1 MAAKTPFSWTRA
13 REYRIPTR
21 SRLRLRLR
29 RARRPE
35 RSDTEGST
43 STPAADE
50 LRLSLTPILLLH
62 GSQGDGGWIEAGEL
76 QVDTALGADE
86 DLTRPGARLP
96 VGRGGAADGR
106 EAGACTSQ
114 ACSADIVVIWG
125 RLSRGRGLYMPRMSP
140 PGWPVGAEVGIR
152 WRA

>member
-1 MAAKTPFSWTRA
+1 MAAKIHFSSTRT

-29 RARRPE
+29 RARRPA

-86 DLTRPGARLP
+86 DLTRLGARLQRE
-96 VGRGGAADGR
+96 GRRTLRACDRRHGWSLSSFLHLAEPQVAPARKGERPSWEGGPQLAMAVC
-106 EAGACTSQ
+106 A
-114 ACSADIVVIWG
+114 
-125 RLSRGRGLYMPRMSP
+125 
-140 PGWPVGAEVGIR
+140 
-152 WRA
+152 